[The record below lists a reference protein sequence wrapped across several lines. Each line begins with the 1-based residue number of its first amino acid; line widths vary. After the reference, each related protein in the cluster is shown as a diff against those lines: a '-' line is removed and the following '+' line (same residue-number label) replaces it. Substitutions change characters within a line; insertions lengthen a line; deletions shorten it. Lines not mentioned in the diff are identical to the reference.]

1 MAQERFVAYRRS
13 STPSQTIGLE
23 MQQSAIND
31 YVRRTGTGIIA
42 SYQDVGAASPTQAR
56 LPNQQPQLVRALEQA
71 RAEKASLIV
80 ARLDRLTRSTAVL
93 ALLLECGPKLL
104 VVETPNAS
112 PFVLQIYAAAAEEY
126 RRQVSRRVKAGI
138 VAAQAK
144 GRDTHAHA
152 YRSGRANQAAHRRY
166 ADRIRPIV
174 ESIRRGRRLSQ
185 GDVAA
190 ELNARGLRTVRGL
203 KERHCECLKWNARG
217 SGWVAEARREEEMSS
232 AEDDR
237 PARGTFAKL
246 KAAWGRLA
254 GARTAAE
261 SDAPRA
267 TAVEYKGYRIRP
279 APYKTNGQYQTAGVI
294 EKDFPDGVKEHRF
307 IRAETHQS
315 LDSAI
320 ELALAKGKQIIDQ
333 RGDRIFI

>member
-185 GDVAA
+185 GDVAV
-190 ELNARGLRTVRGL
+190 ELNALGLRTVRGL
-203 KERHCECLKWNARG
+203 KWNADTVTILWDWFHLRWDSTRFRG
-217 SGWVAEARREEEMSS
+217 RSSSAGAKAAAAAVARAEALRILIKAYRARGARK
-232 AEDDR
+232 AEDIMKLLNKDKVPTVSGR
-237 PARGTFAKL
+237 PWTVHRT
-246 KAAWGRLA
+246 RLL
-254 GARTAAE
+254 
-261 SDAPRA
+261 
-267 TAVEYKGYRIRP
+267 IR
-279 APYKTNGQYQTAGVI
+279 
-294 EKDFPDGVKEHRF
+294 RL
-307 IRAETHQS
+307 R
-315 LDSAI
+315 
-320 ELALAKGKQIIDQ
+320 
-333 RGDRIFI
+333 